1 MIVNLNSRT
10 IAAYHTI
17 IQNRQLSELNNE
29 NKKIDR
35 HRNVSPFIEVF
46 FKFEE
51 AESHHNEKNYDHRN
65 EH

>member
-1 MIVNLNSRT
+1 MIMNLNSRT
-10 IAAYHTI
+10 ISAYHTI

-35 HRNVSPFIEVF
+35 HRNVSPFIEF